1 MIAFECH
8 CINEIRVVFM
18 QKKSPE
24 QAANQS
30 GLRSIGGES
39 TFDWLAY

>member
-1 MIAFECH
+1 MIGLQCH
-8 CINEIRVVFM
+8 CINEIFVVFQ